1 ANRAVSLFAATLQAA
16 TFKVETLRQRAGD
29 NFITVTELADTIVR
43 RENLSFRVAHQI
55 VGASVRAALAS
66 GGEITHQILQEACRQ
81 TIGREIAMTPEELKT
96 TLSPENFVAIRTVF
110 GGTAPAETRRALGV
124 EQGFAAEDE
133 TWYAQATTRLTEASR
148 NLIREVDAILES

>member
-1 ANRAVSLFAATLQAA
+1 
-16 TFKVETLRQRAGD
+16 
-29 NFITVTELADTIVR
+29 
-43 RENLSFRVAHQI
+43 
-55 VGASVRAALAS
+55 
-66 GGEITHQILQEACRQ
+66 
-81 TIGREIAMTPEELKT
+81 MTPEELKT